1 MKTLTSS
8 FKSPYLFNGKE
19 LDRETNLSF
28 YGARYLDMKT
38 SLWLSTDPLA
48 ERGPEYPPAL
58 RRVNKLSTALRMS
71 LTSQ

>member
-48 ERGPEYPPAL
+48 ERGPEYP
-58 RRVNKLSTALRMS
+58 
-71 LTSQ
+71 